1 MTAHFDI
8 LIRDATIV
16 DGTGSARYP
25 ASVGICG
32 ERIAAIG
39 DLEATANRVIEARD
53 LIVSPGFVD
62 PHSHADLNILDEP
75 LAENLIM
82 QGVTSF
88 IGCNC
93 GHCRA
98 PLRGPQYTSR
108 WNEYLGLESDSS
120 PSADWRTLDEFLSRV
135 ETSGLALNFVPL
147 AGHGAIRL
155 AVMGEDFKRQATPDE
170 VKAMKAHLRD
180 SLEAGAFGLS
190 VGMDYEGD
198 YADPDAEV
206 VELVKLVQERDG
218 FFAPHTRNL
227 DYRWRVD
234 DPEDFGY
241 GRSHG
246 PREDAWVGRYHGIVE
261 ALETAT
267 RANKVRTHI
276 AHFPPA
282 WAVFVPHPESLERA
296 IARATLE
303 EFIDQPR
310 SNGLQVSFNILSAE
324 FSAGS
329 RSAVINSF
337 YNPMVEVP
345 YWLRT
350 LPRNL
355 FLERLRLRSFRE
367 RLKQI
372 IYSGT
377 FKFGMLPPRTDP
389 YWMDCFRV
397 AKCGIHEYEGRTV
410 GEIARERSP
419 HRAMEAV
426 YNQSLEAVFD
436 MLVEDPDTTW
446 DFVLDKRFGPV
457 VQEVFLTHPA
467 GFPCIDSACLPADQ
481 PSDSLSKVSPLYF
494 GAFPNF
500 VHAMVKEKKLL
511 TLEQAIHKACYLP
524 LQEIAQVVDRGVIR
538 EGACAD
544 LIVFDPDRLR
554 MTGTFA
560 DPSLPT
566 DGLECV
572 LVNGQVV
579 YEGQKP
585 TGARPGKVLRH
596 A

>member
-1 MTAHFDI
+1 MTAHFDL
-8 LIRDATIV
+8 LIQGATIV
-16 DGTGSARYP
+16 DGTGNDRFAG
-25 ASVGICG
+25 SVGIRG
-32 ERIAAIG
+32 ERIAAVG
-39 DLEATANRVIEARD
+39 DLEATASRVIDGFGLVA
-53 LIVSPGFVD
+53 SPGFVD
-62 PHSHADLNILDEP
+62 PHSHADLNILAQP

-98 PLRGPQYTSR
+98 PLRGPQYASR
-108 WNEYLGLESDSS
+108 WNEYLGLEPDSC
-120 PSADWRTLDEFLSRV
+120 PDAGWRSLDEFLSRV

-155 AVMGEDFKRQATPDE
+155 AVMGEDFKRQATPAE
-170 VKAMKAHLRD
+170 VEAMKAHLCD
-180 SLEAGAFGLS
+180 ALEAGAFGLS

-267 RANKVRTHI
+267 LANKVRTHI

-282 WAVFVPHPESLERA
+282 WAVFTPHPEAVERA
-296 IARATLE
+296 VAEATLA
-303 EFIDQPR
+303 EFIDGPR
-310 SNGLQVSFNILSAE
+310 VNGVNVSFNILAAE

-337 YNPMVEVP
+337 YNPMVEIP

-350 LPRNL
+350 LPKER

-367 RLKQI
+367 RLKEV

-389 YWMDCFRV
+389 YWIDCFRI
-397 AKCGIHEYEGRTV
+397 ARCRIEQYEGKTV
-410 GEIARERSP
+410 GEIAREQSP
-419 HRAMEAV
+419 RRAMEAV
-426 YNQSLEAVFD
+426 YNRSLEVVFD

-446 DFVLDKRFGPV
+446 DFVLDKRFGPI
-457 VQEVFLTHPA
+457 VQEIFLTHPA
-467 GFPCIDSACLPADQ
+467 GFPCIDSACLPAHQ
-481 PSDSLSKVSPLYF
+481 PANTLSRVPPLYF
-494 GAFPNF
+494 GAFPHF
-500 VHAMVKEKKLL
+500 IDTMVKDRQLL
-511 TLEQAIHKACYLP
+511 SLEEAVHKACCLP
-524 LQEIAQVVDRGVIR
+524 LQEIAQIKNRGVIR
-538 EGACAD
+538 EGAYAD
-544 LIVFDPDRLR
+544 IIVFDLGRIR

-560 DPSLPT
+560 EPSLPT
-566 DGLECV
+566 EGLEYV
-572 LVNGQVV
+572 MVNGQVV

-585 TGARPGKVLRH
+585 TGCKPGKVLRH